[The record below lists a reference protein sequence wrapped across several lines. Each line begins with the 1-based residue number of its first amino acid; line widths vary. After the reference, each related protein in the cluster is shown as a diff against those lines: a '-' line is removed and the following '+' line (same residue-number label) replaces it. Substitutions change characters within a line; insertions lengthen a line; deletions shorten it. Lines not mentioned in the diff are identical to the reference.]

1 MTNNPLKLKDRQLEI
16 LMHLYRFRFLN
27 RVQIQKLLNHK
38 NHTLVIQ
45 WLNELTEQKYLYSFF
60 KKELG
65 NIPTIYCLGSKSRK
79 VLMGKDG
86 IKEKLLKRVYQEKK
100 SSQSFKNHCMCVADI
115 YLSLTKLTD
124 SNKAKLTFYTNVDL
138 TDIKYLPLPHPDAFF
153 SIKQKESTKRYFL
166 DVFNPGVS
174 NKWIYKR
181 IKQYFKYYDED
192 YWQEHNKNPFPEIIF
207 VYYDLKTKIE
217 LEKIIKRNFEE
228 EQNLK
233 FSLLMVDDLVRNGIS
248 KKILQRIKINSD

>member
-16 LMHLYRFRFLN
+16 LMLLYRFRFLN
-27 RVQIQKLLNHK
+27 RVQIQQLLNHR
-38 NHTLVIQ
+38 NHTLVIH

-65 NIPTIYCLGSKSRK
+65 NIPTVYYLGTKAK
-79 VLMGKDG
+79 KILTGKDE
-86 IKEKLLKRVYQEKK
+86 IKEKILKRVYQEKK
-100 SSQSFKNHCMCVADI
+100 SSQAFKNHCMCVAGI
-115 YLSLTKLTD
+115 FISLAKLTD

-138 TDIKYLPLPHPDAFF
+138 TDIKYLPLPHPDAYF
-153 SIKQKESTKRYFL
+153 SIQQKESVKRYFL
-166 DVFNPGVS
+166 DIFNPGVS

-207 VYYDLKTKIE
+207 VCFDEKTKKNLIKNIKKG
-217 LEKIIKRNFEE
+217 LEDEE
-228 EQNLK
+228 NLK
-233 FSLLMVDDLVRNGIS
+233 FSLTTVEEIKS
-248 KKILQRIKINSD
+248 KGLGKEILHKVE

>member
-1 MTNNPLKLKDRQLEI
+1 MT
-16 LMHLYRFRFLN
+16 
-27 RVQIQKLLNHK
+27 
-38 NHTLVIQ
+38 
-45 WLNELTEQKYLYSFF
+45 
-60 KKELG
+60 
-65 NIPTIYCLGSKSRK
+65 
-79 VLMGKDG
+79 GKDE
-86 IKEKLLKRVYQEKK
+86 IKEKILKRVYQEKK
-100 SSQSFKNHCMCVADI
+100 SSQAFKNHCMCVADI

-207 VYYDLKTKIE
+207 VCFDEKTKKNLIKNIKKG
-217 LEKIIKRNFEE
+217 LEDEE
-228 EQNLK
+228 NLK
-233 FSLLMVDDLVRNGIS
+233 FSLTTVEEIKS
-248 KKILQRIKINSD
+248 KGLGKEILHKVE